1 MRPSIQTGRRLAAAA
16 LIAAVAAC
24 SPIYT
29 NHGYIPP
36 DDQLESLV
44 IGVDGREEVLEVAAA
59 PTTTNDDYG
68 ETWYYVSSRFRQEGY
83 KEPEEIERSVVAIS
97 FDSGGSVSNIEK
109 FALRDGRAV
118 VISRRVTETN
128 VGRLKF
134 VDQILRGLGRIDPAR
149 AFSR

>member
-1 MRPSIQTGRRLAAAA
+1 MRPLIQTGKRFAAAA
-16 LIAAVAAC
+16 LLAAVAAC

-36 DDQLESLV
+36 DDQLGSV
-44 IGVDGREEVLEVAAA
+44 AIGVDGREEVLEVAGV
-59 PTTTNDDYG
+59 PITTNDDYG

-83 KEPEEIERSVVAIS
+83 REPEEIERSVVAIS
-97 FDSGGSVSNIEK
+97 FDSGGSVSNVEK

-118 VISRRVTETN
+118 VISRRVTDTN

>member
-1 MRPSIQTGRRLAAAA
+1 MRPSIQTAKRVAVAA
-16 LIAAVAAC
+16 LLAAVAAC

-36 DDQLESLV
+36 DDQLESLAV
-44 IGVDGREEVLEVAAA
+44 GVDGREEVLEVAGA
-59 PTTTNDDYG
+59 PVTTNDDYG
-68 ETWYYVSSRFRQEGY
+68 ETWYYVSSRFRHEGY

-97 FDSGGSVSNIEK
+97 FDRGGSVSNVER
-109 FALRDGRAV
+109 FALQDGRAV
-118 VISRRVTETN
+118 AISRRVTETN
-128 VGRLKF
+128 VGRLRF